1 MGARQFIIV
10 GAACL
15 LAACAGS
22 QNTSTPPQPTA
33 TATVKVPPQTAPTEP
48 TREPVREAV
57 RAAPAP
63 IPTPDTLVG
72 LASNEVDNLLG
83 PPDLVR
89 LDGPAE
95 VRLYRAPA
103 TGCTFH
109 VFLYVK
115 DAAARTRAVEYYEAR
130 NLAGRLEGAALA
142 DCYRALVKPAKTS

>member
-1 MGARQFIIV
+1 MGVRHFIIV

-22 QNTSTPPQPTA
+22 QNTRTPSPPTA
-33 TATVKVPPQTAPTEP
+33 PATLEVPPQTAPTEP
-48 TREPVREAV
+48 VRETV

-63 IPTPDTLVG
+63 ILTPDALVG

-83 PPDLVR
+83 APDLVR

-109 VFLYVK
+109 VFMYVK
-115 DAAARTRAVEYYEAR
+115 DAAAQTRAVEYYEAR
-130 NLAGRLEGAALA
+130 NLAGRLEGDALT

>member
-15 LAACAGS
+15 LTACAGS

-33 TATVKVPPQTAPTEP
+33 PATLEVPPQTAPAEP
-48 TREPVREAV
+48 PHGPVREAV
-57 RAAPAP
+57 RATPAP
-63 IPTPDTLVG
+63 TLTPDTLIG

-83 PPDLVR
+83 APDLVR

-95 VRLYRAPA
+95 VRLYRSPA
-103 TGCTFH
+103 TECTFH
-109 VFLYVK
+109 VFMYVK

-130 NLAGRLEGAALA
+130 NLAGRLEGGALT